1 MDSRYEGNQSNSTRN
16 MKHANFVPKDVQRI
30 LSSRDSIMN
39 RKCST
44 RKFFLKISQHSQENT
59 CFGISFLIK
68 MQAFR
73 APALLKRDSNTDAF
87 LRTLRNF
94 YEHLFWRTSAN
105 GCFWDFHLNIYLYE
119 QIKTKQKP
127 FENSAIWKKNLPF
140 HDVFII
146 SFFSFHVRRHL
157 PYIIKIHFWN
167 SLQLNQ
173 WAINPGP
180 MGPFCTYYFDL
191 WARKCCIIICIVIVN
206 TKFVAHRC
214 I

>member
-73 APALLKRDSNTDAF
+73 APALLKRDSNTGAF

-119 QIKTKQKP
+119 QITQEVKKTFSQKYNKTKTVRKL
-127 FENSAIWKKNLPF
+127 SYMKKKLAF
-140 HDVFII
+140 SWCFYHFVFL
-146 SFFSFHVRRHL
+146 FSRQTAFALHNKNTFL
-157 PYIIKIHFWN
+157 K
-167 SLQLNQ
+167 QLT
-173 WAINPGP
+173 A
-180 MGPFCTYYFDL
+180 
-191 WARKCCIIICIVIVN
+191 
-206 TKFVAHRC
+206 
-214 I
+214 